1 MKQINADGFNPA
13 NRMDSVFNAG
23 LIAAGLVVLLVGLVS
38 PMLPFDGAPVA
49 SATPLAAPRA

>member
-1 MKQINADGFNPA
+1 MKQIDRDSFNPA

-38 PMLPFDGAPVA
+38 PMQPFDGATVA
-49 SATPLAAPRA
+49 SATPLAAQRA